1 MITMGFMKIQF
12 QKTENLALQKI
23 RPDRNSVTTSNVIY
37 NDKACRIWVL
47 MKNRKSRLMFTND
60 EDYEC

>member
-1 MITMGFMKIQF
+1 MSFMK
-12 QKTENLALQKI
+12 TESLALQKI
-23 RPDRNSVTTSNVIY
+23 RPDTNSVTTSNVIY
-37 NDKACRIWVL
+37 NDKAGRIWVL